1 MFVAHQAKLNSLIN
15 FDDLDFL
22 DKDVVQKKKKK
33 NKKKRKQ
40 IHSEDETEQ
49 KPTLLVAETLNLLP
63 VATVYEK
70 LNFPL
75 KFDREQFVFDFSTCY
90 SSDPENGG
98 LKTRNSS
105 SATST
110 I

>member
-1 MFVAHQAKLNSLIN
+1 
-15 FDDLDFL
+15 
-22 DKDVVQKKKKK
+22 
-33 NKKKRKQ
+33 
-40 IHSEDETEQ
+40 
-49 KPTLLVAETLNLLP
+49 LLP

-90 SSDPENGG
+90 SSDPENAG

-110 I
+110 IQYRLDYVYMDKSKNTATEELHHIRETNDSVSSESSTETGLPSTVQY